1 MTAWRLTLD
10 THQDQA
16 MSGNGGLFAPGRWHS
31 QGQRVIYSSSSL
43 ALATLELF
51 VNLQNKRQL
60 ARYVK
65 SHIFIP
71 EALVLNLAEK
81 QVRAFVHNAD
91 DFDARAYGDQW
102 LQEKRSCVL
111 RVPSRVVTEEFN
123 YLLNPLHS
131 AFGEITATTEPY
143 QVDPRLLK

>member
-1 MTAWRLTLD
+1 
-10 THQDQA
+10 
-16 MSGNGGLFAPGRWHS
+16 MSGNGGLFVPGRWHS
-31 QGQRVIYSSSSL
+31 QGQRIIYSSSSL

-51 VNLQNKRQL
+51 VNLQNKQQL

-65 SHIFIP
+65 SRILIP
-71 EALVLNLAEK
+71 DALVSNLAKEHLQK
-81 QVRAFVHNAD
+81 FAYDSEN
-91 DFDARAYGDQW
+91 FDTRAYGDAW

-131 AFGEITATTEPY
+131 AFGEITATTKPY
-143 QVDPRLLK
+143 RVDPRLLK